1 MCGIAGVI
9 SSAPLVLD
17 RGMVGRVMRLIA
29 HRGPDAA
36 GWFAWSQG
44 QQSSGGPPEE
54 PRQPV
59 NVVLLHT
66 RLSIIDTSAAGCQPM
81 QTVDGRYVIVLNGE
95 IYNYVELRE
104 QLGRLGHRFHSRSD
118 TEVLLTAFA
127 HWGPGCLE
135 RLVGMF
141 AFAVLDTRDKTV
153 FLARDY
159 FGIKPLYV
167 ASTPG
172 GLVFASEIGALLELG
187 QLPRTV
193 DAARLFA
200 YLRYGITDHGDGS
213 LFAEVQQVPAGGCTL
228 IDIDHTGPPE
238 FRCYWQPGGRP
249 RAELSL
255 DEATR
260 RVRDLF
266 LDSVRLHLRSDVPV
280 GSALS
285 GGIDSSAIVMAM
297 RRLGGPEL
305 VLHTF
310 SFVPADEALSEERW
324 VDVVVD
330 AAHTTAHK
338 VHVSPEELS
347 HDLEELIRVQ
357 EEPFGGTSVYAQFRV
372 CRLAR
377 EHGIKVL
384 LDGQG
389 ADELLGGYRFYLAA
403 RLASLVRLG
412 SWADAARLLRACGGL
427 PGVQRLQL
435 VLRSA
440 DFLVPSRYQSLGRTL
455 VGQSLF
461 PSWVAR
467 QWFVD
472 RGVRPASLSYTRSE
486 DVLRDYLV
494 RTLTTTML
502 PHLLRYEDR
511 NSMAFSIESRVPFLT
526 RELAEL
532 LLTLPEEYIIA
543 PDGTSKSIFRRAM
556 RGLVPDPILERR
568 DKVGFATPERAWMR
582 ALQPWVDQVV
592 GGDGLTAT
600 PALDARAVRSEWARI
615 ARDGKPFDARV
626 WRWVNLVEW
635 TRQFN
640 VTF

>member
-1 MCGIAGVI
+1 
-9 SSAPLVLD
+9 
-17 RGMVGRVMRLIA
+17 
-29 HRGPDAA
+29 
-36 GWFAWSQG
+36 
-44 QQSSGGPPEE
+44 
-54 PRQPV
+54 
-59 NVVLLHT
+59 
-66 RLSIIDTSAAGCQPM
+66 M

-347 HDLEELIRVQ
+347 VDWHENTASRSCSTVRGRTSCSGAIGSTWPRGWLRW
-357 EEPFGGTSVYAQFRV
+357 FGWDRGPM
-372 CRLAR
+372 
-377 EHGIKVL
+377 
-384 LDGQG
+384 
-389 ADELLGGYRFYLAA
+389 
-403 RLASLVRLG
+403 RLG
-412 SWADAARLLRACGGL
+412 CCGRAAAFPACSVCSWCCGARTSWFRHDINPSAGRWSGNRCFRRGLRGSGSWIA
-427 PGVQRLQL
+427 VYVRRLC
-435 VLRSA
+435 
-440 DFLVPSRYQSLGRTL
+440 PTH
-455 VGQSLF
+455 
-461 PSWVAR
+461 
-467 QWFVD
+467 
-472 RGVRPASLSYTRSE
+472 GVRTSCA
-486 DVLRDYLV
+486 
-494 RTLTTTML
+494 TTWC
-502 PHLLRYEDR
+502 
-511 NSMAFSIESRVPFLT
+511 
-526 RELAEL
+526 
-532 LLTLPEEYIIA
+532 
-543 PDGTSKSIFRRAM
+543 
-556 RGLVPDPILERR
+556 ER
-568 DKVGFATPERAWMR
+568 
-582 ALQPWVDQVV
+582 
-592 GGDGLTAT
+592 
-600 PALDARAVRSEWARI
+600 
-615 ARDGKPFDARV
+615 
-626 WRWVNLVEW
+626 
-635 TRQFN
+635 
-640 VTF
+640 